1 MEEALKEGAD
11 GIIDTDDE
19 EWLLVRVVVV
29 VVVVVD
35 AEKIDR
41 DAEDAERQAASRSLS
56 VMVAIL
62 ASTKRGLGLAMVDCS
77 WLCSLL
83 MIVTFD
89 GSAQTAGMVA
99 RVVLQR

>member
-19 EWLLVRVVVV
+19 EWLLVRVV

-77 WLCSLL
+77 WLCSLF

-89 GSAQTAGMVA
+89 GSAQTAGMVVA

>member
-11 GIIDTDDE
+11 GIIDTDDD
-19 EWLLVRVVVV
+19 EWLLVRV

-89 GSAQTAGMVA
+89 GSAQTAGIVA

>member
-19 EWLLVRVVVV
+19 EWLLVRV

-89 GSAQTAGMVA
+89 GSAQTAGIVA

>member
-1 MEEALKEGAD
+1 LEEALKEGAD

-19 EWLLVRVVVV
+19 EWLLVRV

-77 WLCSLL
+77 WLCSLF

>member
-11 GIIDTDDE
+11 GIIFFDDE
-19 EWLLVRVVVV
+19 EWLLVSVVV

-89 GSAQTAGMVA
+89 GSAQTAGIVA
-99 RVVLQR
+99 RAVLQR